1 MADNL
6 HMTDDHENTGK
17 RNLLVS
23 VGETDIEVRDSVNGR
38 IRQRSMALTCFIP
51 APTKYLVIGTRASS
65 AG

>member
-6 HMTDDHENTGK
+6 HMTDDHENIGK

-38 IRQRSMALTCFIP
+38 IRQRSMAWTCFIP
-51 APTKYLVIGTRASS
+51 APST
-65 AG
+65 

>member
-6 HMTDDHENTGK
+6 HMTEDHEQIEK

-38 IRQRSMALTCFIP
+38 IRQRSMA
-51 APTKYLVIGTRASS
+51 
-65 AG
+65 